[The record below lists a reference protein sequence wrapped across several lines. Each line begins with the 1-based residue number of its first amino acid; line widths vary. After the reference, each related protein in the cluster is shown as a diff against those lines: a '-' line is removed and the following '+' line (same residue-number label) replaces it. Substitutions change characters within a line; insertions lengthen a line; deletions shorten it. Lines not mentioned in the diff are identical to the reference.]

1 MSKQK
6 TTKTTQAKT
15 AKPAPAAVTRPAP
28 KAAAVKSAAAQKAA
42 PKARPV
48 PARPAPLKPAAPK
61 PVALK
66 APPPKAA
73 ASRPA
78 AARGVPARPAAI
90 PAAADKGRKAA
101 YSKTELEHFRKI
113 ILEKKKE
120 ILEEL
125 ETLRDSMMDATTGEY
140 ASESSMYS
148 THMEQG
154 TDAMEREKTFL
165 FASREGKFL
174 NHLEDALVRIE
185 KGEYGRCITCEKLI
199 EKERLEAVPHAQQC
213 LQCKVRTQ
221 K

>member
-1 MSKQK
+1 M
-6 TTKTTQAKT
+6 AKR
-15 AKPAPAAVTRPAP
+15 K
-28 KAAAVKSAAAQKAA
+28 KISAAAEKTLRLI
-42 PKARPV
+42 KARSKARKGV
-48 PARPAPLKPAAPK
+48 TPAGKIPPRVKMAKPE
-61 PVALK
+61 ALK
-66 APPPKAA
+66 AP
-73 ASRPA
+73 
-78 AARGVPARPAAI
+78 V
-90 PAAADKGRKAA
+90 RKSHF
-101 YSKTELEHFRKI
+101 SKQELEHFKTI

-125 ETLRDSMMDATTGEY
+125 ETLRDSMMDSTTGEY
-140 ASESSMYS
+140 ATENSTYS

-185 KGEYGRCITCEKLI
+185 KGDYGRCTSCGKLI

-213 LQCKVRTQ
+213 LECKVRSQ